1 MNFGAQPVSSGDSQ
15 GRAAIVECCKI
26 RNLSFLLKSVEA
38 MAAPDFCV
46 GRREEGLMAKTHT
59 ILEIFIASPG
69 DVVAERKVFEDVVS
83 EFNLTWGDKHRVR
96 LELLKW
102 ETHSRPAF
110 GQDGQDV
117 INKQIGD
124 NYDIFLGIMWGRFGT
139 ATSRAESG
147 TEEEFN
153 RAYTRLSEGD
163 NVQIMFYFKDA
174 GIPPSQMDAEQLGKV
189 QAFKKKIADEYGGL
203 YYQFENTDDF
213 QTKARIHLS
222 KVVQNW
228 LEGNAD
234 AIESKTVAKLEDS
247 KTDSHNP
254 LSNLAALD
262 DGDADDGLIDLVER
276 ASEAMEE
283 VVSVVNRMGEATN
296 DLGGKFTQ
304 RTGEINDLTAGG
316 TKADM
321 KAAKRVSNNAANDLE
336 VFVKRMSVEI
346 PEFYKQNSLAMETF
360 GKVAM
365 LSEQDFDE
373 DTKDV
378 KSALAQIQEYRT
390 AIDTSS
396 SSLVEFRQSISGLPR
411 MTTTFNRARR
421 RAVAIMDDL
430 LAQLRIASSQSE
442 DVEQLLMR
450 LLNS

>member
-1 MNFGAQPVSSGDSQ
+1 
-15 GRAAIVECCKI
+15 
-26 RNLSFLLKSVEA
+26 
-38 MAAPDFCV
+38 
-46 GRREEGLMAKTHT
+46 
-59 ILEIFIASPG
+59 
-69 DVVAERKVFEDVVS
+69 
-83 EFNLTWGDKHRVR
+83 
-96 LELLKW
+96 
-102 ETHSRPAF
+102 
-110 GQDGQDV
+110 
-117 INKQIGD
+117 
-124 NYDIFLGIMWGRFGT
+124 
-139 ATSRAESG
+139 
-147 TEEEFN
+147 
-153 RAYTRLSEGD
+153 
-163 NVQIMFYFKDA
+163 MFYFKDA

-222 KVVQNW
+222 KVVQDW

-234 AIESKTVAKLEDS
+234 AIESKTVAKPEDS
-247 KTDSHNP
+247 ETDSHNP
-254 LSNLAALD
+254 LSNLVALD

-283 VVSVVNRMGEATN
+283 VVSVVNRMSEATN

-304 RTGEINDLTAGG
+304 RTGEVNDLTAGG
-316 TKADM
+316 TKANM

-336 VFVKRMSVEI
+336 MFVKRMSVEI

-373 DTKDV
+373 DTEDV

-396 SSLVEFRQSISGLPR
+396 SSLVEFRQSISELPR

-442 DVEQLLMR
+442 EVEQLLMR
-450 LLNS
+450 LLDS